1 MARNRL
7 IVSARRPFW
16 SLGGLARAFVGSFE
30 LGRDIRTFQQGLGRE
45 VPVPAPPVAQP
56 EDAGLSVE
64 RKMQLGGNGLLLAA
78 AFGAAGA

>member
-1 MARNRL
+1 
-7 IVSARRPFW
+7 V
-16 SLGGLARAFVGSFE
+16 ARAFVGSFE
-30 LGRDIRTFQQGLGRE
+30 LGCDIRTFQQGLGPE

-78 AFGAAGA
+78 ASGSEGA